1 MKRLQGWPVA
11 MLLIS
16 SVAQAEEW
24 REIPYKDI
32 ARMQLVLEKVDTE
45 HIFSSRYS
53 VKRTDGK
60 QALPSNLQIEIVA
73 AGKTVPVR
81 VDPEG
86 NVQLPIRQ
94 DWADAGAKLRINQPK
109 GALTLAYNYKVR
121 TPAGTRMRY
130 SQLTESLLVMER
142 GIKQA
147 AGFLSF
153 MAPEPYALGIMF
165 PPGPRQEVLLTFP
178 DGSTKRFRTSSR
190 SKIEG
195 ADNSIE
201 VPWNP
206 RWRDAEVTLSA
217 PLGGVLPL
225 MK

>member
-1 MKRLQGWPVA
+1 MKRLQGGLVA
-11 MLLIS
+11 LLLVSGI
-16 SVAQAEEW
+16 AQGEEW
-24 REIPYKDI
+24 REIAYKDI
-32 ARMQLVLEKVDTE
+32 ARMQLALEKVDTD
-45 HIFSSRYS
+45 HVFSSRYS
-53 VKRTDGK
+53 VKQADGK
-60 QALPSNLQIEIVA
+60 QVLPSTLRIEIVA
-73 AGKTVPVR
+73 AGKNVPVR
-81 VDPEG
+81 VDPDG

-94 DWADAGAKLRINQPK
+94 DWVDVGAMLRINQPK
-109 GALTLAYNYKVR
+109 GSLKLAYNYKVR
-121 TPAGTRMRY
+121 TPPGTQMRY
-130 SQLTESLLVMER
+130 SQLTESLEVMER

-165 PPGPRQEVLLTFP
+165 PSGPRQEVLLTFP
-178 DGSTKRFRTSSR
+178 DGSIKRFRTSSR

-201 VPWNP
+201 LPWNP